1 MNKLETQA
9 GVLEA
14 PENNFVHPCVG
25 CIDFA
30 IYHGMCDYLLNQGHC
45 RPVPRGPKGCVLKA
59 RTRAQRERLEEKYRW
74 DPAAATGLACRRIGT
89 ETREED
95 KTMWI
100 EKAVGLIEE
109 QQKAVKERSAQWM
122 VGEQL
127 KDMCRREPEYAELL
141 YQDLQVKEMS
151 ITEAEKKIKAF
162 ADKNKTGNFACV
174 TPMEADR
181 ILREFYGLSSQ
192 CPEGNHKSLNC
203 NGSQSGGAAPI
214 NILDFL

>member
-1 MNKLETQA
+1 MRN
-9 GVLEA
+9 V
-14 PENNFVHPCVG
+14 
-25 CIDFA
+25 
-30 IYHGMCDYLLNQGHC
+30 
-45 RPVPRGPKGCVLKA
+45 
-59 RTRAQRERLEEKYRW
+59 ERNL
-74 DPAAATGLACRRIGT
+74 RIEFGKVN
-89 ETREED
+89 E
-95 KTMWI
+95 MWI

-127 KDMCRREPEYAELL
+127 KDMCRREPECAELL
-141 YQDLQVKEMS
+141 YQDLQVKEMG

-181 ILREFYGLSSQ
+181 ILREFYGLPTGEEPAAANRTSA
-192 CPEGNHKSLNC
+192 P
-203 NGSQSGGAAPI
+203 SGGTI